1 MSDQLPRSLSG
12 MDSESNVIQNL
23 KKTLQRNLFDE
34 KGEKRKNFDGT
45 CILTNITFILHFG
58 LLPLQYLEFCYYMT
72 ADDKNGVTL
81 YEKTAASKTNKYNAT
96 LEMVR
101 SSRANALVTQ
111 LHFG

>member
-23 KKTLQRNLFDE
+23 KNIAKKLIRR
-34 KGEKRKNFDGT
+34 KGGKRKNFDGT

-81 YEKTAASKTNKYNAT
+81 YEKN
-96 LEMVR
+96 
-101 SSRANALVTQ
+101 SS
-111 LHFG
+111 

>member
-12 MDSESNVIQNL
+12 MDSQSNVIQNL
-23 KKTLQRNLFDE
+23 KKHRKETYSTKRGK
-34 KGEKRKNFDGT
+34 KGKNFDGT

-81 YEKTAASKTNKYNAT
+81 Y
-96 LEMVR
+96 
-101 SSRANALVTQ
+101 
-111 LHFG
+111 